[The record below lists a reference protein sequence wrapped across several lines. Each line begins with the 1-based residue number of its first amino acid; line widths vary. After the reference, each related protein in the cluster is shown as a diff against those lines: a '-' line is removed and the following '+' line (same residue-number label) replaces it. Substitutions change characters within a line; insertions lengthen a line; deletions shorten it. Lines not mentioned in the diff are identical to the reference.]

1 MLDNAGSTAGISWK
15 RNFYTLWVAQIIA
28 IIGFQSVQP
37 FLPYYIQEL
46 NIDNLADASI
56 WAGYLGTVHGFSMA
70 LSAPI
75 WGAIADRFGRK
86 PMVVR
91 AMVGGGVTVIL
102 TAFVGT
108 VEQLLVVR
116 FLHGVLSGSVTASI
130 TMVSTTTPKAHL
142 GYALGMMSTAFMFG
156 GAIGALIGGPAI
168 DYFGYYNCFIASGLL
183 VVLAGIMVQSQVR
196 EHFQRTAKAARK
208 SFLNDARRVL
218 QIGNFRVVLVCI
230 SLMQF
235 SFAVVM
241 PVFPLFLQELAQT
254 TNIASLAGP
263 IFASSMLVGGLSS
276 AAVGRWSSRIGVQ
289 RGLVGGLAITA
300 FFFFAEG
307 LAPTL
312 KIFVTLMILGGI
324 SGGALRPL
332 TNLLVSQII
341 PEEDRG
347 KAFGVLTSASAL
359 GWGGGPAI
367 GGYMGAHLGYRSVF
381 FFTSALFVLVALW
394 VWRAMRQMHS
404 EPSDS
409 EPIFS
414 PN

>member
-116 FLHGVLSGSVTASI
+116 FLHGVRSGSVTASI

-156 GAIGALIGGPAI
+156 GAIGALVGGPAI
-168 DYFGYYNCFIASGLL
+168 DYFGNYNCFIAFGCK
-183 VVLAGIMVQSQVR
+183 I
-196 EHFQRTAKAARK
+196 
-208 SFLNDARRVL
+208 
-218 QIGNFRVVLVCI
+218 
-230 SLMQF
+230 
-235 SFAVVM
+235 
-241 PVFPLFLQELAQT
+241 VFY
-254 TNIASLAGP
+254 
-263 IFASSMLVGGLSS
+263 
-276 AAVGRWSSRIGVQ
+276 RIKY
-289 RGLVGGLAITA
+289 
-300 FFFFAEG
+300 F
-307 LAPTL
+307 
-312 KIFVTLMILGGI
+312 
-324 SGGALRPL
+324 
-332 TNLLVSQII
+332 N
-341 PEEDRG
+341 
-347 KAFGVLTSASAL
+347 
-359 GWGGGPAI
+359 
-367 GGYMGAHLGYRSVF
+367 
-381 FFTSALFVLVALW
+381 
-394 VWRAMRQMHS
+394 
-404 EPSDS
+404 
-409 EPIFS
+409 
-414 PN
+414 